1 MPSKKRV
8 GRKEKYGKMD
18 DLFLRRFIDFRG
30 PTFFF
35 PHLRLYHFQPY
46 KGASGMGQGTCVCMV
61 LRLHRPRR
69 GAVGA

>member
-8 GRKEKYGKMD
+8 GRAAS
-18 DLFLRRFIDFRG
+18 LISVARH
-30 PTFFF
+30 FF

-46 KGASGMGQGTCVCMV
+46 KGASGMGEGTCVCMV

-69 GAVGA
+69 GVVGA